1 MSDPPKGHDM
11 MTNLRQKNTLSF
23 VHTVLYEYTRAN
35 SILHP
40 SLSIYSPPMHAPLTI
55 NINCS
60 DFKIYSRFLLYI
72 FCQCCP
78 FYSIC
83 RQSMKKKFKNEKPLL
98 WRLESR
104 CHFLWEYKRCLIQPT
119 SWMVGQ
125 GWQVVHFLAIP
136 PDGILFRLPGLEP
149 WPNTL
154 NNFPL
159 NSQ

>member
-83 RQSMKKKFKNEKPLL
+83 RQSMYEEKIQKWKTSLVETG
-98 WRLESR
+98 ESMSL
-104 CHFLWEYKRCLIQPT
+104 FMGIQTMFNTADQLNGGARVT
-119 SWMVGQ
+119 SGS
-125 GWQVVHFLAIP
+125 
-136 PDGILFRLPGLEP
+136 LPSYP
-149 WPNTL
+149 SRWDSIQAARP
-154 NNFPL
+154 
-159 NSQ
+159 